1 METYLSIMSDE
12 IDDPL
17 LYQRRP
23 TPIFSGP
30 YVINRQTRSQVLPAT
45 TLPELCNFCK
55 ETISQWPRVSGQET
69 SMINHYGDVTSLQT
83 SADQGCGL
91 CARLIVG
98 AEEYEDWWDYLE
110 ADGSVPRRGVAVYQS
125 KARSFWP
132 ENYMRLK
139 LLVPCT
145 LEALGFK
152 VTASEA
158 GEPAEEARVRFEV
171 DMYPAAQRGETFK
184 KILEYTG

>member
-30 YVINRQTRSQVLPAT
+30 YEINRQTRSQVRPARR
-45 TLPELCNFCK
+45 LPELCNFCK

-69 SMINHYGDVTSLQT
+69 SVINHYGDLASLQT
-83 SADQGCGL
+83 SVDQGCGL
-91 CARLIVG
+91 CAQLIVG
-98 AEEYEDWWDYLE
+98 AEGWRGCLE
-110 ADGSVPRRGVAVYQS
+110 ADGSVPRTGVAIYQP
-125 KARSFWP
+125 KARYFWP
-132 ENYMRLK
+132 ESYMRLI

-145 LEALGFK
+145 LEALGYK
-152 VTASEA
+152 VTASETGKSSEQA
-158 GEPAEEARVRFEV
+158 CVTFEV
-171 DMYPAAQRGETFK
+171 DMFPAAQRGETFN
-184 KILEYTG
+184 KIFEYTG